1 MRSKT
6 DDWQPLI
13 LAALRNLA
21 DGAKRLD
28 ALMEL
33 VWRREAQLDP
43 LFKDLEEAVA
53 SVLEEIDCER
63 RLVGGEERRELD
75 WQRVRRQWRTLAS
88 ALVTEARFNFD
99 REKFEYWIKQLAPF
113 MAEDQDLAERV
124 QHEKC
129 LWALNQQDY
138 AKLDDL
144 VKEWEPK
151 AADSAWQL
159 RKAALLAE
167 IERTEEARK
176 LSREALKSLR
186 RWSNDSGSLAG
197 ISREPWA
204 MWLAHTT
211 DDDRESSVS
220 RVQELESRFRELAQ
234 YRCDPLVELRAHERA
249 IIGRYPDE
257 EHRPFDLGMTTGEGL
272 SLSNVANHRALAA
285 LRAIRFVEVVG
296 SPSSVSGDLLSRA
309 ARALWPYSQEWTS
322 ALAVRSAKGGADKGF
337 SKAMSRW
344 RIAFMA
350 PELARSLAKSQRRT
364 IELALEQVTRST
376 GAVQTW
382 WFWSERLEAA
392 MEALSRFVLRLKP
405 EKVESVLQLARSLYS
420 DPLIR
425 PRVQYFQPLANL
437 LRRSWEAL
445 PASSRAEHALDLLSL
460 PIVGVDGF
468 TVAIYGFFN
477 VVFIAFPQ

>member
-1 MRSKT
+1 
-6 DDWQPLI
+6 
-13 LAALRNLA
+13 
-21 DGAKRLD
+21 
-28 ALMEL
+28 MEL

-53 SVLEEIDCER
+53 GVLEEVDCEG
-63 RLVGGEERRELD
+63 RLVGGEEPEDLD
-75 WQRVRRQWRTLAS
+75 WQCVRSQWRTLAS

-99 REKFEYWIKQLAPF
+99 REKFEHWIEQLSPF
-113 MAEDQDLAERV
+113 KEEDEDLAERV
-124 QHEKC
+124 EHEKC

-144 VKEWEPK
+144 IKEWEPK
-151 AADSAWQL
+151 AADPAWQL

-167 IERTEEARK
+167 VGRTEEARK
-176 LSREALKSLR
+176 LSREALESLR

-220 RVQELESRFRELAQ
+220 RVQELESRFREMAQ

-257 EHRPFDLGMTTGEGL
+257 EHRPFDLGMTTGGGL
-272 SLSNVANHRALAA
+272 SFSNVANHRALAA

-322 ALAVRSAKGGADKGF
+322 ALTVRCANGRAEQAF
-337 SKAMSRW
+337 SKTLSRW

-350 PELARSLAKSQRRT
+350 PELARSLAESQSRT
-364 IELALEQVTRST
+364 IELPLRS
-376 GAVQTW
+376 G
-382 WFWSERLEAA
+382 
-392 MEALSRFVLRLKP
+392 
-405 EKVESVLQLARSLYS
+405 KVV
-420 DPLIR
+420 
-425 PRVQYFQPLANL
+425 
-437 LRRSWEAL
+437 
-445 PASSRAEHALDLLSL
+445 PA
-460 PIVGVDGF
+460 
-468 TVAIYGFFN
+468 
-477 VVFIAFPQ
+477 